1 MASVAPSK
9 SFRRTTISALLL
21 LWLSGTAW
29 VVCHYLFPA
38 HTDFG
43 AAPNPLEPT
52 LMKVHGAIAVFAVA
66 LLGWIGARHVTD
78 NWSRS
83 RSRVSGIAVLST
95 YILLVLSG
103 YALYYL
109 LQDEL
114 RERVGQVHEILGI
127 ASAAIALTHW
137 LKRARPQ
144 PDQTVTRTRE
154 LGPED

>member
-9 SFRRTTISALLL
+9 SFRATTISALLI
-21 LWLSGTAW
+21 LWVSGTLW
-29 VVCHYLFPA
+29 VVLHYLFPT

-43 AAPNPLEPT
+43 TSPNPLEPT

-66 LLGWIGARHVTD
+66 LLGWIGARHVTE

-83 RSRVSGIAVLST
+83 RKRASGIAVLSA
-95 YILLVLSG
+95 YIALVVSG

-114 RERVGQVHEILGI
+114 RMRVGQVHEVLGV
-127 ASAAIALTHW
+127 ASIAIALTHW
-137 LKRARPQ
+137 IKRAR
-144 PDQTVTRTRE
+144 RAE
-154 LGPED
+154 